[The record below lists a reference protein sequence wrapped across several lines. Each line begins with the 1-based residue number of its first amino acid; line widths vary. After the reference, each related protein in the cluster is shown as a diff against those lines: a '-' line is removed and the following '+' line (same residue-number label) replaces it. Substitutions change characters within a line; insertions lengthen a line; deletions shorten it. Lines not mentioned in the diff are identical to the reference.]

1 MGYFMVIHPLVIP
14 WFAMIW
20 HGKYTIWG
28 IHREY
33 VSLVWRNVREKISNY
48 TLKTWTYVYNNYIK
62 DWGQSTQIPIFYS
75 QCDIEQFLNMENWRI
90 PSFSRDTQCKRLTK
104 RCRDWWSVASHKMT
118 TGETK
123 NHWLVVWNHGI
134 LWLKIGIMKP
144 RIICEIWKTMESWFS
159 NITMVFHIFETKNPE
174 ALEIGDLTTGK
185 CLNDLGRWPPNDHEL
200 HEFLSIR
207 IHEIKWYYKTLEFW
221 GTPFF
226 GVFSLMFGSAV
237 WGTANGANGG
247 CSCNLPTFRCV
258 PPVNQHR
265 CG

>member
-33 VSLVWRNVREKISNY
+33 VSLVWRNVREKIWNY

-75 QCDIEQFLNMENWRI
+75 QCDIEKFLNMENWRI

-123 NHWLVVWNHGI
+123 NHWLVVWTMEFYDWKLALWNQESFVKYGKPWNHDFPI
-134 LWLKIGIMKP
+134 SPWFSIYLKP
-144 RIICEIWKTMESWFS
+144 RILKLWRLGIWPQGSVWMIWGDDLPMIMNYINFCQSEY
-159 NITMVFHIFETKNPE
+159 TK
-174 ALEIGDLTTGK
+174 
-185 CLNDLGRWPPNDHEL
+185 
-200 HEFLSIR
+200 
-207 IHEIKWYYKTLEFW
+207 
-221 GTPFF
+221 
-226 GVFSLMFGSAV
+226 
-237 WGTANGANGG
+237 
-247 CSCNLPTFRCV
+247 
-258 PPVNQHR
+258 
-265 CG
+265 